1 MTVQFTGLLLRIVGV
16 LCLAWNIFLPCAFV
30 SAQPANLY
38 NLNQGSSNQRLIHK
52 FDFEEARFGNF
63 EDMPGFWHRMGEP
76 SNLGIPHFDK
86 QPLHQQLMTIKG
98 YPAYTHVR
106 FNMPQQIKG
115 NHSLLLGLNGGNAG
129 AFLEVGAIPAVPNSD
144 YRITARIKTEQ
155 LEHAKVMFSVYFM
168 DGKGR
173 QIQASVNATKLF
185 RSEEQWIDVSMRLH
199 GDYPNAAWIGMQF
212 QLIQTQYDKDAL
224 LGEHQ
229 VLFNEVD
236 GGGEID
242 DIAIWQLPNIEVSTQ
257 SKVNVIRAPTR
268 PKLKVKVRDLSG
280 RRLVSEVT
288 IYDYRRQ
295 KIGYKQH
302 PVGAGSP
309 NSWTLLPQLPGYGW
323 YLADLVVSETQTVA
337 GKIIKEPVARTLCSF
352 LWLPNDMPYKIVD
365 AKRFGISAVDLP
377 EDQLPLLPELV
388 TKAGLYGVTLS
399 PWRHDTTLKNINTQ
413 QNQLDKILQPLLSSS
428 CEVTFAM
435 NPMPDAML
443 AALQQANLM
452 AHTLFDQ
459 DENIWAPYFKP
470 VILRHSQRVKRW
482 VLGSANHPLAMFQK
496 DLDSQMARTRKQ
508 FNALAPNPTLL
519 LPWTALEP
527 RPSHIKTE
535 IGYVLKIPK
544 GIRPQYIAEFLNE
557 WNQSPQVEH
566 TMLLDMETADVL
578 SQQDR
583 VTDLALRMLYGWEV
597 TQSGMMIDKPWTV
610 SDRRKTSLLPDP
622 NLGVFVAMA
631 NRFSGRRVIK
641 KLDLGRGLQCR
652 IFDGPAG
659 GMLAMWNESAP
670 MSRTQ
675 LTLYMG
681 DNPKW
686 HDVWGNHQPM
696 PVVDDKQQFTIT
708 REPSFIE
715 DIDLELALLR
725 ASFHLDEPF
734 IESRQLPHNRVVKLH
749 NPWNETISGYLTF
762 KEPAKWRITPKRIF
776 FSMAANAD
784 YEIPVQ
790 LSFPIS
796 ETAGDKN
803 LVVQLQFAS
812 QKRYDVLF
820 QTPIQVGLKDI
831 EFHSHLTIEPNAK
844 TGKIDTLV
852 TQRIANRGDKVISLY
867 SFANMTGFPRQER
880 LISRLHPGE
889 SILRTFRFGDSAK
902 LLKTQ
907 KIRTGLRETS
917 GPAVLNHN
925 LSAWDLVTQ

>member
-1 MTVQFTGLLLRIVGV
+1 
-16 LCLAWNIFLPCAFV
+16 
-30 SAQPANLY
+30 
-38 NLNQGSSNQRLIHK
+38 
-52 FDFEEARFGNF
+52 
-63 EDMPGFWHRMGEP
+63 
-76 SNLGIPHFDK
+76 
-86 QPLHQQLMTIKG
+86 
-98 YPAYTHVR
+98 
-106 FNMPQQIKG
+106 
-115 NHSLLLGLNGGNAG
+115 
-129 AFLEVGAIPAVPNSD
+129 
-144 YRITARIKTEQ
+144 
-155 LEHAKVMFSVYFM
+155 
-168 DGKGR
+168 
-173 QIQASVNATKLF
+173 
-185 RSEEQWIDVSMRLH
+185 MRLY
-199 GDYPNAAWIGMQF
+199 GDYLNAAWIGMQF
-212 QLIQTQYDKDAL
+212 QLIQTQYDKDSL

-236 GGGEID
+236 GDGQID
-242 DIAIWQLPNIEVSTQ
+242 DIAIWQLPNIEICTQ
-257 SKVNVIRAPTR
+257 SKVNIIRAPIR

-280 RRLVSEVT
+280 RVLVSEVS

-295 KIGYKQH
+295 KISYKQQ

-323 YLADLVVSETQTVA
+323 YLADLVVSETQA
-337 GKIIKEPVARTLCSF
+337 IGGKTIKEPVARTLCSF
-352 LWLPNDMPYKIVD
+352 LWLPDDRPYKVAD
-365 AKRFGISAVDLP
+365 AKLFGVSAVNLP
-377 EDQLPLLPELV
+377 ENQLPLLPELV

-399 PWRHDTTLKNINTQ
+399 PWRHDTTLKNITTQ

-435 NPMPDAML
+435 APLPDAML
-443 AALQQANLM
+443 SDLQQANLM

-459 DENIWAPYFKP
+459 DENIWSAYFKP

-482 VLGSANHPLAMFQK
+482 VLGSANHPSAMFQK
-496 DLDSQMARTRKQ
+496 NLDSQMERTRKQ

-527 RPSHIKTE
+527 RHPYIKSD

-544 GIRPQYIAEFLNE
+544 GIRPQYMGEFLNE
-557 WNQSPQVEH
+557 WKQSPQVEH
-566 TMLLDMETADVL
+566 VMLLDVETADVL

-597 TQSGMMIDKPWTV
+597 TQSGMMIDKPWTI
-610 SDRRKTSLLPDP
+610 SDRRKINLLPDP
-622 NLGVFVAMA
+622 NLGVFAAMA
-631 NRFSGRRVIK
+631 NRLSGRRVIK
-641 KLDLGRGLQCR
+641 QLNLGRGLQCR
-652 IFDGPAG
+652 ILDGPAG

-670 MSRTQ
+670 DNRTQ

-681 DNPKW
+681 ENPTW
-686 HDVWGNHQPM
+686 HDLWGNHQPM
-696 PVVDDKQQFTIT
+696 SVVDNKQQFTIT

-725 ASFHLDEPF
+725 ASFHLNEPF

-749 NPWNETISGYLTF
+749 NPWNQTVSGYLTF

-803 LVVQLQFAS
+803 LVAQLQFS
-812 QKRYDVLF
+812 TQKNYDVQF

-831 EFHSHLTIEPNAK
+831 EFHSHLTIEPNPK
-844 TGKIDTLV
+844 TGEIDTIV
-852 TQRIANRGDKVISLY
+852 TQRIANRGDKTISLY

-889 SILRTFRFGDSAK
+889 SILRNFRFRNSVE

-925 LSAWDLVTQ
+925 LSAWDLVTP